1 MKICV
6 LPPKKPFGFEIRH
19 PSPVIHS
26 VAFSGWVPSLNKEGL
41 IVVSKVVV
49 NISLSVGCYFWN
61 FIEKNQTVKISLL
74 GIEHSDTFF
83 ASFHSSLMTKI
94 PVVYREGNWKDN
106 YRRISFKGD
115 LWENTHTQR
124 KWTVREKQDDTV
136 GLYTG
141 SLFTCTQSTS
151 LGQDSQGKMGNKS

>member
-1 MKICV
+1 M
-6 LPPKKPFGFEIRH
+6 
-19 PSPVIHS
+19 
-26 VAFSGWVPSLNKEGL
+26 
-41 IVVSKVVV
+41 
-49 NISLSVGCYFWN
+49 GCYFWN

-83 ASFHSSLMTKI
+83 AGFHSSLMTKI

-115 LWENTHTQR
+115 LWENTHTQESGFQSER
-124 KWTVREKQDDTV
+124 KARYDTV

-151 LGQDSQGKMGNKS
+151 LGQDSQEKMGNKS